1 MSACSRIR
9 MGIRAGH
16 SGRRPAGYYD
26 QCVENRSF
34 CNVVNLRFYQVQTC
48 EILRVSNSPTSFAQS
63 RKVAT
68 PRSVQPNA
76 KDDVLTGH

>member
-1 MSACSRIR
+1 

-34 CNVVNLRFYQVQTC
+34 CNVVNLRFYEVQTC
-48 EILRVSNSPTSFAQS
+48 EILPCFKFADKFRAIQKSSDAALRPTEC
-63 RKVAT
+63 K
-68 PRSVQPNA
+68 
-76 KDDVLTGH
+76 G

>member
-1 MSACSRIR
+1 

-48 EILRVSNSPTSFAQS
+48 EILPSFKFASFKFADKFRAIQKSSDAALRPTEC
-63 RKVAT
+63 K
-68 PRSVQPNA
+68 
-76 KDDVLTGH
+76 G

>member
-1 MSACSRIR
+1 

-48 EILRVSNSPTSFAQS
+48 EILRSFKFADKFRAIQKSSDAALRPTEC
-63 RKVAT
+63 K
-68 PRSVQPNA
+68 
-76 KDDVLTGH
+76 G

>member
-1 MSACSRIR
+1 

-34 CNVVNLRFYQVQTC
+34 CNVVNLRFYEVQTC
-48 EILRVSNSPTSFAQS
+48 EILLFQIRRQVSRNPE
-63 RKVAT
+63 K
-68 PRSVQPNA
+68 
-76 KDDVLTGH
+76 

>member
-1 MSACSRIR
+1 

-16 SGRRPAGYYD
+16 SGRRPAGYD

-48 EILRVSNSPTSFAQS
+48 EILPSFKFAEFQILPTSFAQS
-63 RKVAT
+63 RKQAT

-76 KDDVLTGH
+76 KDDVLTGP